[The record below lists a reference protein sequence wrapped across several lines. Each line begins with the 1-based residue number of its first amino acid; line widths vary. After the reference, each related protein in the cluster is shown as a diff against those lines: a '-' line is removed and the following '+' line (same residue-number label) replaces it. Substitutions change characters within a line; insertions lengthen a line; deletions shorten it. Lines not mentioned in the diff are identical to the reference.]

1 MTECHPGS
9 IRLILWDTQFKRR
22 LRSEVFHIMHIFL
35 TNVGYSTCICQP
47 RKLLY
52 ISSQS
57 TWSTRGPP
65 AWWTRRAFIL
75 SSTQFFQTAS
85 LATDYIYAQEKQIF
99 LQNYEPM
106 ATIVADPLHAALH
119 IPGPAGLRATVP
131 GQWLKDALLTLT
143 LFACLCSLRM
153 RGPSASA
160 RCLCVSV
167 SFVERF

>member
-1 MTECHPGS
+1 MDQSVSSCETHNSSDDYVP
-9 IRLILWDTQFKRR
+9 K
-22 LRSEVFHIMHIFL
+22 
-35 TNVGYSTCICQP
+35 YSTSCI
-47 RKLLY
+47 
-52 ISSQS
+52 
-57 TWSTRGPP
+57 
-65 AWWTRRAFIL
+65 F
-75 SSTQFFQTAS
+75 S
-85 LATDYIYAQEKQIF
+85 LQQIF

-143 LFACLCSLRM
+143 LFVCLCSLRM